1 MGRRRTKLEVVANI
15 AEALLDLADSLEV
28 GSAVEGVAAEEEELE
43 GVSGNESAISRDGLP

>member
-43 GVSGNESAISRDGLP
+43 GVSGKESAMSKDGLP